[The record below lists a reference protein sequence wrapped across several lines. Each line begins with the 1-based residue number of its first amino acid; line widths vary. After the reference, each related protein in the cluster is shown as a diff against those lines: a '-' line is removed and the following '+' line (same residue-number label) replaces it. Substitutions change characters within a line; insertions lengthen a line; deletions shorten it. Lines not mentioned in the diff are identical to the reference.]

1 VKHFEKNLMQRAVD
15 KKKEEEAYQMPGY
28 EILVI
33 SVICVIRETTTGF
46 EKDFSK
52 IMVV

>member
-1 VKHFEKNLMQRAVD
+1 MQRAVD

-28 EILVI
+28 AILVI
-33 SVICVIRETTTGF
+33 SVIRETTTGF
-46 EKDFSK
+46 ENEFSK

>member
-1 VKHFEKNLMQRAVD
+1 MQRAVD
-15 KKKEEEAYQMPGY
+15 KKKEEEAYQMPVH

-33 SVICVIRETTTGF
+33 SVISVISVIRGTTTGF
-46 EKDFSK
+46 EKEFSK